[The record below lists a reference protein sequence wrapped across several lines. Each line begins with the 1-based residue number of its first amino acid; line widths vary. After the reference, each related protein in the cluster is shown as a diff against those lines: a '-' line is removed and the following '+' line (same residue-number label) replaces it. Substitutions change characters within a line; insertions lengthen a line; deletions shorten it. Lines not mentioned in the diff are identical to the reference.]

1 MESDLVSGVP
11 QIRLRTEIR
20 IFYTG
25 PVPFQRKHLVLW
37 LPLATET
44 YLDFNG
50 HRIHRRQDLS
60 NYLLFWVD
68 ERGEHRKAK
77 DYGSAPG
84 ILSGKLAGL
93 FARSF
98 QYQLR
103 RFSPLNAAAL

>member
-11 QIRLRTEIR
+11 QIRLRTEHQDIL
-20 IFYTG
+20 YG
-25 PVPFQRKHLVLW
+25 PVPFQKKHLVLW

-68 ERGEHRKAK
+68 ERENIEKPK
-77 DYGSAPG
+77 TTEVPQESSPG
-84 ILSGKLAGL
+84 T
-93 FARSF
+93 
-98 QYQLR
+98 
-103 RFSPLNAAAL
+103 